1 MTVIVMPFGHAGGDH
16 AGKMRVRSL
25 VPRLQVE
32 SAVDG
37 GLLRLIIIGVLL
49 LGGCVM
55 TIAP

>member
-1 MTVIVMPFGHAGGDH
+1 
-16 AGKMRVRSL
+16 L
-25 VPRLQVE
+25 VSALHGEV
-32 SAVDG
+32 AVDG

>member
-1 MTVIVMPFGHAGGDH
+1 
-16 AGKMRVRSL
+16 L
-25 VPRLQVE
+25 VPALQRE

-55 TIAP
+55 TIAQ

>member
-1 MTVIVMPFGHAGGDH
+1 
-16 AGKMRVRSL
+16 
-25 VPRLQVE
+25 LQVK